1 MYCSGSESRAPIY
14 HRNIYMN
21 PKNKSGL
28 NILEEPSF
36 TSESDIPW
44 KQKSRKSQTDW
55 PAFRTKQPVPPGPS
69 RFPPLRY
76 LKACSKISPMEMFV
90 HWSANIRFLHFHL
103 QTHIKAQKEAM
114 LSVVGEA
121 SLLFFIICYL
131 QTTDVIAT
139 WTLDHRGPKFSSVIT
154 DTTSSIHSSQVCL
167 VLIALLSG

>member
-1 MYCSGSESRAPIY
+1 
-14 HRNIYMN
+14 MN

-28 NILEEPSF
+28 NIVVVEEPSF

-55 PAFRTKQPVPPGPS
+55 PAFRTKQPVPPSPS

-121 SLLFFIICYL
+121 SLFLMNILFRQGRFLCSCL
-131 QTTDVIAT
+131 LNT
-139 WTLDHRGPKFSSVIT
+139 TLDHGGPKFIHPFEADGSQGIT
-154 DTTSSIHSSQVCL
+154 ATQSLWTTV
-167 VLIALLSG
+167 V